1 MWCCQFRVPT
11 SRDAEA
17 EVRESPHLRGQRN
30 SVTRSATQGVTPR
43 LKTKTSGSHS
53 QKPLGIMIEEGR
65 SLEIQQMA
73 SEESSAPSHHRERLN
88 LLGKEQDLKDDA

>member
-1 MWCCQFRVPT
+1 
-11 SRDAEA
+11 
-17 EVRESPHLRGQRN
+17 
-30 SVTRSATQGVTPR
+30 
-43 LKTKTSGSHS
+43 
-53 QKPLGIMIEEGR
+53 MIEEGR